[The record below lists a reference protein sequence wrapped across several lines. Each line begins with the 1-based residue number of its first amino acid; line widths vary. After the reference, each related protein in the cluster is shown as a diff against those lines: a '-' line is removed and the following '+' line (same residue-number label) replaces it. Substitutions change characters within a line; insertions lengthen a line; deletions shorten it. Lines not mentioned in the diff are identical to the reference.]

1 MCAIFSL
8 SPNYMFREVYMEK
21 SINTNDSQIKK
32 IIHAL
37 DQVVIEITNLR
48 AQKRCKRSIRKTDLY
63 LGKLNQTRLELLEFK
78 DTDDPDLLDEYNSVI
93 EEARQY
99 LGLKKGK
106 AVIAVSITLLL
117 LLVAGYIIL
126 HIFYHGVETNNEF
139 QTITTTSDNVVTSN
153 ITEIPFVWTKSPIRY
168 TEIVF
173 WTLFGLL
180 TWTILSAESWR
191 RSGQDIGKWSLW
203 FFARATLG
211 VFVSMIVIL
220 AVDLIDLGP
229 VFKNTF
235 VPVVAAFILGYFASR
250 GYEYFEIIRDKIF
263 PSTKPPVISFY
274 NPVLE
279 YKNEED
285 KYIST
290 GKNIVVSGYVR
301 IDDDVPPTSMTLSGT
316 LKKDSATPI
325 AIAIDGSGNF
335 IEPIELENGLHNI
348 KVEVTASNKKTG
360 LGIMRVEIK
369 PPAGTSAPPVPA
381 DDDFPPS

>member
-1 MCAIFSL
+1 MKETIDT
-8 SPNYMFREVYMEK
+8 R
-21 SINTNDSQIKK
+21 DSQIKK
-32 IIHAL
+32 IIHSL

-48 AQKRCKRSIRKTDLY
+48 AQKRWKRSIRKTDLY
-63 LGKLNQTRLELLEFK
+63 LEKLKKTRMELLEFK
-78 DTDDPDLLDEYNSVI
+78 DTDDPDLLDEYNGVI

-106 AVIAVSITLLL
+106 AIIAVSIILLL
-117 LLVAGYIIL
+117 LLVAGYILL

-153 ITEIPFVWTKSPIRY
+153 VTEIPFVWTKSPIRY

-191 RSGQDIGKWSLW
+191 RSGQDLGKWSLW

-235 VPVVAAFILGYFASR
+235 VPVVAAFILGYFANR

-301 IDDDVPPTSMTLSGT
+301 IDDDAPPTSMTLTGT

-325 AIAIDGSGNF
+325 ALAIDGSGNF

-348 KVEVTASNKKTG
+348 KIEVTASNKKTG
-360 LGIMRVEIK
+360 IGIMRVEIK
-369 PPAGTSAPPVPA
+369 PPDEKPAPPVPA